1 MRVTGTACGLLL
13 MAALFSCNGAKEPEY
28 TEDYVLDATGFLEV
42 FWRHHCDFWAACT
55 DKVESADEC
64 FEEYM
69 AETWMFECFSMT
81 NARECLESIEA
92 FEASGIDQCS
102 EHYIEACSRA
112 NFSGCE

>member
-28 TEDYVLDATGFLEV
+28 TEDFVAEPTEFVEVLSRAL
-42 FWRHHCDFWAACT
+42 CDWQAQCSGEP
-55 DKVESADEC
+55 DSADEC
-64 FEEYM
+64 FERTV